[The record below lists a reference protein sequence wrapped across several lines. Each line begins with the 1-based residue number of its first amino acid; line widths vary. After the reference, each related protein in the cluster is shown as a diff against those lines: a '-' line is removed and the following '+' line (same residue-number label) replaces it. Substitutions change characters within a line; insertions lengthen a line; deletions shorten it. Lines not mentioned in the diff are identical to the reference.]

1 MLLNKVKA
9 HEDRDGCNK
18 SSTKPST
25 SESIKVLPSAID
37 DLIRVV
43 ERTNVEEIK
52 EHPRKRAASI
62 AASQAR
68 FPFQT
73 SLEMLHRQVLN
84 AAERETKATRPTT
97 VEVSLD
103 YQGQLLQLKMPLQ
116 VSLMK

>member
-1 MLLNKVKA
+1 MKEYK

-18 SSTKPST
+18 TATKPST
-25 SESIKVLPSAID
+25 SERISVLPSAID

-43 ERTNVEEIK
+43 EKTNVEEIK
-52 EHPRKRAASI
+52 ELPRKRAASI
-62 AASQAR
+62 AASQALGVV
-68 FPFQT
+68 PFQT
-73 SLEMLHRQVLN
+73 SLVMLHRQVLN

-97 VEVSLD
+97 EEVSLD